1 MIKGFS
7 AHLNTLYAHLEEQDR
22 CAAAAEDGF
31 RCVEIW
37 APPEPDSWSRTI
49 GDIEQL
55 GLSLATIN
63 TNTGTS
69 PEDFGLVGD
78 AAYSDIWRDEFLA
91 TLAFAR
97 RAKSRCINVLV
108 GGRRQNATRPAQR
121 RCLTDNLDWAL
132 QRLEA
137 DDPVLLL
144 EPLNGADR
152 RSPILRTADEA
163 LSVIADLGSPPQLR
177 LLFDA
182 YHLFQEEDDAI
193 DALRSAAGMIGHVQL
208 ADHPGRGEPGTG
220 DLPIS
225 EFLTELARTDYDGW
239 IGLEY
244 FPSGREEGPF
254 AWLREFAE
262 LDRRFPPVV
271 AS

>member
-7 AHLNTLYAHLEEQDR
+7 AHLNSLYAHLADQDR
-22 CAAAAEDGF
+22 CAAAANDGF
-31 RCVEIW
+31 RCVEMW
-37 APPEPDSWSRTI
+37 APPGPESWSRLI
-49 GDIEQL
+49 GDLERL
-55 GLSLATIN
+55 GLSLATVN
-63 TNTGTS
+63 TNTGTA
-69 PEDFGLVGD
+69 PEDFGLVSDPACID
-78 AAYSDIWRDEFLA
+78 AWRDEFLS

-97 RAKSRCINVLV
+97 RAKARCINVLV
-108 GGRRQNATRPAQR
+108 GGRRHSATRRAQR
-121 RCLTDNLDWAL
+121 RCLTDNLVWAMQL
-132 QRLEA
+132 LEA

-152 RSPILRTADEA
+152 WSPLLRNAEET
-163 LSVIADLGSPPQLR
+163 LSVIAEVGGPPQLR

-182 YHLFQEEDDAI
+182 YHLFQEEDDLI
-193 DALRSAAGMIGHVQL
+193 KALRSAGDMIGHVQL
-208 ADHPGRGEPGTG
+208 ADYPGRGEPGTG
-220 DLPIS
+220 DLPVS
-225 EFLTELARTDYDGW
+225 EFLIELARTNYDGW

-262 LDRRFPPVV
+262 LDGRFPPVV